1 MKKESV
7 FKYKNKDKLTFSTKQ
22 KIIIFILILISLLFI
37 FKFLVIGIIL
47 SVISL
52 IYIGISYPQRTI
64 KVDSRYLI
72 CGKTIVYYKNINR
85 IVLNKHLGVLLL
97 YSGDN
102 LIFKLEKELFP
113 TNARKP
119 DKIINNKNK
128 KFEKVSDKIINKII
142 KTSPDVKFES

>member
-7 FKYKNKDKLTFSTKQ
+7 FKYNNKDKLTFSTKQ
-22 KIIIFILILISLLFI
+22 KIIISILMLTSLLLI

-52 IYIGISYPQRTI
+52 IYIGISYPKRTI
-64 KVDSRYLI
+64 KVESRYLI

-85 IVLNKHLGVLLL
+85 IVLNKYLGLLLL

-102 LIFKLEKELFP
+102 LVFKLEKELFP

>member
-1 MKKESV
+1 MKTGLI
-7 FKYKNKDKLTFSTKQ
+7 FKYKNKDKLTFTKNQ
-22 KIIIFILILISLLFI
+22 KIIIFFLMLFSFLYLFISL
-37 FKFLVIGIIL
+37 KIGIIL
-47 SVISL
+47 AIISQ
-52 IYIGISYPQRTI
+52 IYIGLSYPKRTI
-64 KVDSRYLI
+64 KLNSRYLI
-72 CGKTIVYYKNINR
+72 CGKTIIYYKNITK
-85 IVLNKHLGVLLL
+85 IILNKNLGLLLL

-102 LIFKLEKELFP
+102 LVFKLEKELFP

>member
-7 FKYKNKDKLTFSTKQ
+7 FKYNNKDKLTFSTKQ
-22 KIIIFILILISLLFI
+22 KIIIFILMLTSLLLI

-52 IYIGISYPQRTI
+52 IYIGISYPKRTI
-64 KVDSRYLI
+64 KVESRYLI

-85 IVLNKHLGVLLL
+85 IVLNKYLGLLLL

-102 LIFKLEKELFP
+102 LVFKLEKELFP